1 MDANGT
7 KFHLLLGRDDWSQC
21 LVDTPSGKKSLADV
35 WQLLPA
41 ETGGGLSWNEE
52 RNELTLEPRLF
63 KFTAAP
69 KDTFPTLGN
78 RRGAGRDRFGN
89 WYWIDETSQRV
100 RVRSRGSGEAT
111 DFWPLAQ
118 ACVCPKPAGDFAPRD
133 EEQPATPLTFSGL
146 AITEDHYLVAGVLE
160 PAGLLIFDLHT
171 GGEPRRILWPREIAF
186 APFDLAPRPGG
197 GVFILDRVNRSYWA
211 LDRHFNVI
219 AGDEGEVV
227 LEQAR
232 LDDFQPMD
240 ESEAHATKPR
250 VFPKT
255 FSLLASPLSLAD
267 PIAIEALPDGTV
279 LILDFE
285 PAERFSQI
293 YRYRFSEQLDDE
305 ITTEVVLKLIE
316 QPQQSDFSLL
326 GYDMAFVPEHE
337 ELGET
342 VQDRLYVVAAD
353 GNQSYAFRLCLR
365 DGAVELQ
372 PIAEYLPMRLFGGKA
387 LVGTNT
393 GAYYDFAENWIPL
406 IQQRRPRYVPEATF
420 ETPLKTALNRPYFDA
435 GEPDS
440 VWHRVMLDAHIPPET
455 TVEIWSRAANEE
467 ADLTRLPWQREPTPY
482 LRGDGSELPFLRS
495 SQANNCAGAPKLKTG
510 AGTWEL
516 LFQRARGRYLQLK
529 IRLRGDERSTP
540 RLRALRAYYPRFSY
554 LTNYL
559 PSVYR
564 EDQQSAS
571 FLDRFLANTE
581 GLLTTLEDKIAA
593 IQILF
598 DVRSAPSEV
607 LGWLAGWF
615 GVALDPS
622 WDEAR
627 RRLFIAHAME
637 FFQYRGTIRGLT
649 MALHLA
655 LDECANEKIFERCC
669 TANQREP
676 FRIVERYLTRTRSG
690 VIFGDPSETTG
701 PRTGVLTASWQPAQG
716 RANLNQR
723 YSEAISLIPGAPVV
737 AQYPLLAPSNAAES
751 QIWIR
756 FSQATVGFV
765 PSTAAAE
772 RAAWQAFLQSR
783 YVDLNQLKLAHQA
796 SYTAFN
802 TVTLP
807 RDRSQ
812 VAKVQ
817 TDWEDFA
824 IESASSPSHVARG
837 LWQDFLARRYRRIKG
852 LNQIYGTGWS
862 SFEFVPLPDQL
873 PLDGAPLADWFQ
885 FESVVVRMQRA
896 AHRFTVL
903 LPVPLSLAFNPEEH
917 QRRLELSRRI
927 IDLEKPAH
935 TVFDV
940 KFYWAMFRIGEARLQ
955 FDTVIAQG
963 SRAPQ
968 LLPEFVVG
976 EGFIGEGYLGPPVP
990 EDACDRSI
998 LGRDPL
1004 RGTPS

>member
-7 KFHLLLGRDDWSQC
+7 KFHLLLGRDDWAQC
-21 LVDTPSGKKSLADV
+21 LVDSPSGKKSLNELWA
-35 WQLLPA
+35 LLPT
-41 ETGGGLSWNEE
+41 ETGSGLFWNEE

-69 KDTFPTLGN
+69 KDTFPTLEN
-78 RRGAGRDRFGN
+78 RRGAARDRFGN
-89 WYWIDETSQRV
+89 WYWIDETSLRV
-100 RVRSRGSGEAT
+100 RVRSRGSGEVT
-111 DFWPLAQ
+111 DFWPLEQ
-118 ACVCPKPAGDFAPRD
+118 SCICPKQSSRGDFAPLD
-133 EEQPATPLTFSGL
+133 EEQPATSLTFSGL
-146 AITEDHYLVAGVLE
+146 AITEDHYLVAGTIE

-171 GGEPRRILWPREIAF
+171 AGEPRQILWPTEIAF
-186 APFDLAPRPGG
+186 APFDMAPRPGG
-197 GVFILDRVNRSYWA
+197 GVFVLDRVNRSYWA

-219 AGDEGEVV
+219 AGDEGETVI
-227 LEQAR
+227 EQAR
-232 LDDFQPMD
+232 VDDFQPMD
-240 ESEAHATKPR
+240 ESEVHGTKPR

-255 FSLLASPLSLAD
+255 FSLLQSPLELND

-279 LILDFE
+279 LVLDFE
-285 PAERFSQI
+285 PDEPFSKI
-293 YRYRFSEQLDDE
+293 YRYRFSERLNDE
-305 ITTEVVLKLIE
+305 ISTEVVLKLIE
-316 QPQQSDFSLL
+316 QTAQPDFRLV

-337 ELGET
+337 ELGEI

-353 GNQSYAFRLCLR
+353 GNQGYAFRLCLS
-365 DGAVELQ
+365 DGEVELQ

-406 IQQRRPRYVPEATF
+406 IQQRRPRYVPEATL
-420 ETPLKTALNRPYFDA
+420 ETPLKTALKRPYFDA
-435 GEPDS
+435 GEPDTI
-440 VWHRVMLDAHIPPET
+440 WHRIMLDANIPPET
-455 TVEIWSRAANEE
+455 SVEIWSRAANEE
-467 ADLTRLPWQREPTPY
+467 ADLTRLPWQREPAPY
-482 LRGDGSELPFLRS
+482 LRGDGSELPFLRGKEP
-495 SQANNCAGAPKLKTG
+495 CAGVPKLKTG

-529 IRLRGDERSTP
+529 IRLKGDERTTP

-571 FLDRFLANTE
+571 FLDRFLANVE
-581 GLLTTLEDKIAA
+581 GMYTTLEDKIAA
-593 IQILF
+593 MQILF
-598 DVRSAPSEV
+598 DVRSAPAEV
-607 LGWLAGWF
+607 LDWLASWF

-627 RRLFIAHAME
+627 RRMFIAHAME

-655 LDECANEKIFERCC
+655 LDECANENIFTACC

-676 FRIVERYLTRTRSG
+676 IRIVERYLTRTLPG
-690 VIFGDPSETTG
+690 VIFGDPSQATG
-701 PRTGVLTASWQPAQG
+701 PRAGVLTPSWQPQQG

-723 YSEAISLIPGAPVV
+723 YAEAIGPTPGV
-737 AQYPLLAPSNAAES
+737 AIVQYPLLPPANAAAN
-751 QIWIR
+751 QAWAQ
-756 FSQATVGFV
+756 FSVSTVGFI
-765 PSTAAAE
+765 PASAATE
-772 RAAWQAFLQSR
+772 QAAWQTFLQSR
-783 YVDLNQLKLAHQA
+783 YVNLNQLKLAHQTN
-796 SYTAFN
+796 YTAFN
-802 TVTLP
+802 SINLP
-807 RDRSQ
+807 RDHSQ
-812 VAKVQ
+812 VAKAQ
-817 TDWEDFA
+817 TDWEDYV
-824 IESASSPSHVARG
+824 IESASSAAHVARS
-837 LWQDFLARRYRRIKG
+837 LWQDFLARRYRRIKS
-852 LNQIYGTGWS
+852 LNQVYGTSWT
-862 SFEFVPLPDQL
+862 SFELVPLPDQL

-885 FESVVVRMQRA
+885 FESVVMRMQRA

-903 LPVPLSLAFNPEEH
+903 LPVPLSLVFNPEEH

-940 KFYWAMFRIGEARLQ
+940 KFYWAMFRVGEARLQ

-990 EDACDRSI
+990 ENACDRSI